1 MIGINADLPV
11 REAPVIMLT
20 ASESNDRQRGECSVF
35 RGHNYRINCKVHSK
49 TSLSAIFRLQ
59 EV

>member
-20 ASESNDRQRGECSVF
+20 ASELNDRQRGECSAF
-35 RGHNYRINCKVHSK
+35 RGHKIIEFIVNYILKPH
-49 TSLSAIFRLQ
+49 F
-59 EV
+59 

>member
-20 ASESNDRQRGECSVF
+20 ASELNDRQRGECSAF
-35 RGHNYRINCKVHSK
+35 QGHKIIEFIVNFILKPH
-49 TSLSAIFRLQ
+49 F
-59 EV
+59 